1 MQTVIIS
8 PRLDIILAHQIQR
21 ADQLHALEVDA
32 VKLRH
37 HRLHLR
43 TVEHSH
49 EDRLDDIIV
58 MMAECNLVAAE
69 LLCKM
74 VQMTASHSR
83 AEIARRIFHMVYGIK
98 NIGFKNRDR
107 NMKTLCIIFNDLAVL
122 RAVSRIH
129 DNEFYFEI
137 KFIVKL

>member
-49 EDRLDDIIV
+49 EDCLNDIIV
-58 MMAECNLVAAE
+58 MMAKCDLVAAK

-74 VQMTASHSR
+74 VQMAAAHSR
-83 AEIARRIFHMVYGIK
+83 AEVTRRIFDMVNRIE
-98 NIGFKNRDR
+98 NIGLENRDR
-107 NMKTLCIIFNDLAVL
+107 NMEALCVILDHLAVL